1 MIEIK
6 IESEGVT
13 ATLKKEEVREDYI
26 SFRLK
31 DTQTQETFPYFF
43 TARMRAR
50 KEIFIFAEGKQ
61 KELSEILYVEKVAPL
76 IEALPDI
83 VTEALD
89 LIEKET

>member
-1 MIEIK
+1 MIQIN

-13 ATLKKEEVREDYI
+13 AHLKKEEVREDHI
-26 SFRLK
+26 SFRLT
-31 DTQTQETFPYFF
+31 DTQTQETLPYFF
-43 TARMRAR
+43 TARVRSR
-50 KEIFIFAEGKQ
+50 KEIFIFVEGKYT
-61 KELSEILYVEKVAPL
+61 ELSEILYTEKVASL